1 MIPEKTFKAEEK
13 QMRKGK
19 SRLPVV
25 RGACSSWVL
34 AATAHNARRLPRP
47 RKGGTITSCRI
58 STPLV
63 VAVRTVPSY
72 PSIGLGREAEG
83 GLVLAGEEC
92 QGARRG
98 LVERGGGDT

>member
-1 MIPEKTFKAEEK
+1 MLGRHFKA
-13 QMRKGK
+13 QDN
-19 SRLPVV
+19 SFID
-25 RGACSSWVL
+25 CSI
-34 AATAHNARRLPRP
+34 AQ
-47 RKGGTITSCRI
+47 G
-58 STPLV
+58 

-98 LVERGGGDT
+98 LVERGGDDT

>member
-1 MIPEKTFKAEEK
+1 M
-13 QMRKGK
+13 
-19 SRLPVV
+19 
-25 RGACSSWVL
+25 L
-34 AATAHNARRLPRP
+34 ANSLL
-47 RKGGTITSCRI
+47 C
-58 STPLV
+58 
-63 VAVRTVPSY
+63 VAVCTVPSY